1 MNQDL
6 AIAFNRAKYFNKKV
20 IIEYRIHNNSN
31 YLGSIKYCEADSME
45 DFKQQR
51 RKTGTLISY
60 AKVYSE
66 VV

>member
-20 IIEYRIHNNSN
+20 IIEYRLQNNSI
-31 YLGSIKYCEADSME
+31 YQSQISYREADSLE
-45 DFKQQR
+45 DFKER
-51 RKTGTLISY
+51 MIKTGTIISY